1 VLFRSDNQT
10 RHTYGFLA
18 FDSPKKNA
26 FKGMPSTLDNR
37 TTPDEFRNYIWSATV
52 FHLGAAMADILG
64 ILGGMMVAYFYLDI
78 SFIAFYNRMADT
90 LMLRDIILGIVK
102 SLVFA
107 GLIVQTSTYFGLH
120 VKGGAVGVG
129 KYTTKAVV
137 SSIFYVILADSAMSL
152 LFY

>member
-1 VLFRSDNQT
+1 VFPLNVLFGPDNQT

-64 ILGGMMVAYFYLDI
+64 
-78 SFIAFYNRMADT
+78 MALKHRAEIT
-90 LMLRDIILGIVK
+90 HGEI
-102 SLVFA
+102 
-107 GLIVQTSTYFGLH
+107 Q
-120 VKGGAVGVG
+120 
-129 KYTTKAVV
+129 
-137 SSIFYVILADSAMSL
+137 
-152 LFY
+152 